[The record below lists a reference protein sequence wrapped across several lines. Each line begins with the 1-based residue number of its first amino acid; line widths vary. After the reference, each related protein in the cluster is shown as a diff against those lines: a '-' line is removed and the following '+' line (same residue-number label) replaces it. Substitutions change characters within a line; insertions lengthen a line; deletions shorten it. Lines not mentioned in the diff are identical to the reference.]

1 MGVELLFIVSVL
13 VWLGIFLYLLAL
25 HTRQR
30 KLARMVDRLCI
41 TPKRDDEEHEP

>member
-25 HTRQR
+25 HVRQR
-30 KLARMVDRLCI
+30 KLRRMVDRLCI
-41 TPKRDDEEHEP
+41 IPKGDDEDRGP